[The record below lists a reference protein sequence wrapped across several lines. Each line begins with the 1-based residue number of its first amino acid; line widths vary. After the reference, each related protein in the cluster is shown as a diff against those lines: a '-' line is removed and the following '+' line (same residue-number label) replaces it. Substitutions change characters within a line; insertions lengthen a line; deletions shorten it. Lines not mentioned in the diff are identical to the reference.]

1 MSDCGEEIIARLPL
15 HSVLHDSTH
24 PMAKIINNT
33 IGEWLDNVY
42 DEKFLEQFFLQ
53 EADGPYLDLHGVDK
67 NIPRKLNES
76 DDDYR
81 QRLILESIGH
91 LTINFLRKV
100 YNVELYTNV
109 DEFDMTNTLVS
120 DNTYICDKGFI
131 GVADEMTQQILNK
144 KFVLDNGVE
153 WL

>member
-1 MSDCGEEIIARLPL
+1 MS
-15 HSVLHDSTH
+15 
-24 PMAKIINNT
+24 
-33 IGEWLDNVY
+33 
-42 DEKFLEQFFLQ
+42 
-53 EADGPYLDLHGVDK
+53 GVDK
-67 NIPRKLNES
+67 NIPRKIDES

-100 YNVELYTNV
+100 YNVELYTYV
-109 DEFDMTNTLVS
+109 DDFDVNNTLVS
-120 DNTYICDKGFI
+120 DNTYISDKGFI

>member
-15 HSVLHDSTH
+15 HSVLHNPNH
-24 PMAKIINNT
+24 PMNKIINNT
-33 IGEWLDNVY
+33 VGEWLDKVY
-42 DEKFLEQFFLQ
+42 DEKFLEQVFIH
-53 EADGPYLDLHGVDK
+53 EADGKYLDLHGVDK
-67 NIPRKLNES
+67 NIPRKINES

-91 LTINFLRKV
+91 LTITFLTEV

-109 DEFDMTNTLVS
+109 NDFDARNTLIS
-120 DNTYICDKGFI
+120 DNTYISDNGFL
-131 GVADEMTQQILNK
+131 GVADELTKQILNK

-153 WL
+153 WI